1 MLTSATLK
9 SIEHGYYLKNISIY
23 LKDTVLR
30 EMIKYIHLDIFP
42 SDYGLSTPTYKK
54 SCSISC
60 CRVSFFRE

>member
-23 LKDTVLR
+23 LKDTLLR

-42 SDYGLSTPTYKK
+42 CDYGLSTLTYKK
-54 SCSISC
+54 ACSISC
-60 CRVSFFRE
+60 CSLSFFRE